1 MHVMSSSSGA
11 SLFTRILAIVGG
23 LTLLAAIGAAIVAL
37 FWFRTEA
44 VPDNTIVEIDLE
56 RQVVE
61 HVPGDPTAQAVLGRD
76 LTLMEIVDAIEK
88 AKTDDQVSGLFVR
101 VGNETLGPG
110 TVEELR
116 AAVKSFREAGKPAV
130 LFSET
135 FGEVSPGRT
144 SYYLATAFDE
154 IYMQPSGDLGLV
166 GFSTQSFFL
175 QNALEEWGIE
185 PEYDHRHEYKS
196 AKYLFTEEDY
206 TDPHRE
212 ADRRVMESTHEEM
225 VQGIADGRDLTVE
238 EVEALIEAGPYYGQE
253 AVEAG
258 LVDDLRYRDEVFAQ
272 MREDLGDDAEFLYL
286 SKYRER
292 AGSAFNDGDDVA
304 LIYGTG
310 MVVRGESGFSPLTM
324 GASMGAETVTR
335 AFRTAVEDEV
345 EAIIFRI
352 DSPGGSYVA
361 SDAIWRE
368 VRRARDAGIPVIA
381 TMGDVAGSGG
391 YFVAM
396 GADQIVAQPSTVTGS
411 IGVVGGKFL
420 TDEFWDDLGINWSE
434 MSTTESATM
443 WSSREGYTDHTSER
457 FQAWLD
463 RVYDDFTAKAA
474 EGRGMSQEELDEVA
488 RGRIWSGRDA
498 HERGL
503 VDELGGFH
511 AALDLAREAAGLE
524 EDAPI
529 NLRTYPAEKSFIEQ
543 LMDEGL
549 ESGERAATVRT
560 VYDATEPLHP
570 MLRTLHHMSMS
581 PGERALHMPGHRAWT
596 E

>member
-1 MHVMSSSSGA
+1 MSDSSGA
-11 SLFTRILAIVGG
+11 SFFTRLLAIIGG
-23 LTLLAAIGAAIVAL
+23 LTILAAIGAALIAAF
-37 FWFRTEA
+37 FWFRAEA

-61 HVPGDPTAQAVLGRD
+61 YVPDDPAAQAVLARD
-76 LTLMEIVDAIEK
+76 LTLVEIVDAIEK
-88 AKTDDQVSGLFVR
+88 ARTDDQVSGLFVR
-101 VGNETLGPG
+101 VGNETVGPG
-110 TVEELR
+110 TAEELR
-116 AAVKSFREAGKPAV
+116 AAVESFREAGKPAV

-135 FGEVSPGRT
+135 FGEVGPGRT
-144 SYYLATAFDE
+144 SYHLATAFDE

-166 GFSTQSFFL
+166 GLSTQSFFL
-175 QNALEEWGIE
+175 QNALEAWGIE
-185 PEYDHRHEYKS
+185 AEYDHRHEYKS
-196 AKYLFTEEDY
+196 AKYLFTEGDY

-212 ADRRVMESTHEEM
+212 ADARVMESTYDEI
-225 VQGIADGRDLTVE
+225 VQGIADGRGLAVE

-253 AVEAG
+253 AVDAG

-272 MREDLGDDAEFLYL
+272 MREDLGEDAELLYL
-286 SKYRER
+286 SQYRER
-292 AGSAFNDGDDVA
+292 AGSAFDDGDEVA

-310 MVVRGESGFSPLTM
+310 QVMRGESGFNPLMM

-335 AFRTAVEDEV
+335 AFRTAVDDEV
-345 EAIIFRI
+345 AAIIFRI

-368 VRRARDAGIPVIA
+368 VQRARDADIPVVA

-420 TDEFWDDLGINWSE
+420 TDEFWDELGINWSE
-434 MSTTESATM
+434 LTTTESATM
-443 WSSREGYTDHTSER
+443 WSSREGFTDHTGER
-457 FQAWLD
+457 FQTWLD

-474 EGRGMSQEELDEVA
+474 EGRDMSQDELDELA

-498 HERGL
+498 QEL
-503 VDELGGFH
+503 DLIDELGGFH
-511 AALDLAREAAGLE
+511 TAIDLARDAAGID
-524 EDAPI
+524 EDEPI
-529 NLRTYPAEKSFIEQ
+529 NLRQYPAERSFIEQ

-549 ESGERAATVRT
+549 QSSERTATART

-570 MLRTLHHMSMS
+570 MLRTLHQMSLS